1 MAGLVCLNNSIFYCH
16 VCVFAICTDCTAL
29 AVLYADSSS
38 VRLGIVKQESAE
50 PLIDFVCLSA
60 LKWLAEPCRLD
71 ISDDEEGEEGGVEV
85 L

>member
-16 VCVFAICTDCTAL
+16 VCVCTAL

-38 VRLGIVKQESAE
+38 VRLGIVKQESAK

>member
-1 MAGLVCLNNSIFYCH
+1 MSVSSLSVQ
-16 VCVFAICTDCTAL
+16 TAL
-29 AVLYADSSS
+29 HWLFCMQTAAV
-38 VRLGIVKQESAE
+38 LGIVKQESAE

-71 ISDDEEGEEGGVEV
+71 ISDDEEGEEGEEGGVEV

>member
-1 MAGLVCLNNSIFYCH
+1 MQTG
-16 VCVFAICTDCTAL
+16 
-29 AVLYADSSS
+29 AV
-38 VRLGIVKQESAE
+38 LGIVKQESAE

-71 ISDDEEGEEGGVEV
+71 ISDDEEGEEGEERGVEV